1 MNHSIVFSELQEELN
16 ICFEAIQ
23 SVGNPTSLWCEE
35 DRKKWQ
41 RIASEAKRNEMAASR
56 LALLRAGN
64 LDALD
69 AMYFEGKR
77 PAYPDAHIS
86 ISHCKDG
93 AVAVYSKTLRVGI
106 DIELER
112 TQLAKISHKFI
123 RADEEKFLETLGRQ
137 HAMQLLWGIKES
149 LFKLH
154 GLGGLD
160 FKSHLHV
167 VQLVRN
173 SSDTGWEGVA
183 WIEKGDIRMQTLV
196 QALQHEGMYV
206 CVATHRPEIA
216 PFESERLVLRE
227 WQKEDAPW
235 LFNLNSDPDVIEFT
249 GDAGFESI
257 EAAEGLITQ
266 YPNYQRDGYGRW
278 MVTLKDGTP
287 IGWCGLKRNPWGIDL
302 GFRFFQAQW
311 DKGYATEAAQATI
324 HWAKTHGLSRLVGR
338 ALTGNPASIRVLEKL
353 GFTAFDAQP
362 IEEFATGQYIR
373 EEDLQRWS
381 GQLMLMMKLDL

>member
-1 MNHSIVFSELQEELN
+1 MNHRIVFSELKEELD
-16 ICFEAIQ
+16 IRFEAI
-23 SVGNPTSLWCEE
+23 VPVEDPTELWCDE
-35 DRKKWQ
+35 DREKWN

-56 LALLRAGN
+56 LALLRAGQ
-64 LDALD
+64 LDSLKAL
-69 AMYFEGKR
+69 YFEGKR
-77 PAYPDAHIS
+77 PCYPGSHIS
-86 ISHCKDG
+86 ISHCKHG
-93 AVAVYSKTLRVGI
+93 AVAVFSNALRVGI
-106 DIELER
+106 DIEMER
-112 TQLAKISHKFI
+112 DQLAKISHKFI
-123 RADEEKFLETLGRQ
+123 RPDEEHFLDTLGKQ
-137 HAMQLLWGIKES
+137 HAMQLLWGLKES

-167 VQLVRN
+167 VQLDRN
-173 SSDTGWEGVA
+173 SSDTGWEGLA
-183 WIEKGDIRMQTLV
+183 WIEKDGLRMQTLV
-196 QALQHEGMYV
+196 QAVQHEGMYV
-206 CVATHRPEIA
+206 CLATHRPEMVPI
-216 PFESERLVLRE
+216 ESERLVLRE

-235 LFNLNSDPDVIEFT
+235 LFDLNSDPEVIEFT

-257 EAAEGLITQ
+257 AAAEGLITQ

-311 DKGYATEAAQATI
+311 NKGYATEAAQATI
-324 HWAKTHGLSRLVGR
+324 EWAKNHGLNRLVGR

-362 IEEFATGQYIR
+362 IEEFATGQYMR
-373 EEDLQRWS
+373 EEDLERWK